1 MSVIKQIPVEEE
13 IEIPKLEM
21 SDEYTLVLI
30 NEAIEELWE
39 RDRWL
44 LTEELNERCI
54 AHKLAIYLASRFAD
68 YQVDCE
74 YNGDIENETH
84 NKIVGMLRKD
94 ILNICAGLNEAELK
108 TADEILMRRVNPDI
122 IIHSR
127 KTNKNNL
134 CVLELKTRYTR
145 PVEVKFD
152 DLKLKAYTRPKDNLG
167 MGYQLG
173 IYLDFRK
180 RAHGIHINLTEY
192 RNGEIDSP
200 EEA

>member
-1 MSVIKQIPVEEE
+1 MIKQIPVEEE

-21 SDEYTLVLI
+21 SDEDTLVLI

-39 RDRWL
+39 EDRWL

-54 AHKLAIYLASRFAD
+54 AHKLAIYFASRFPD

-74 YNGDIENETH
+74 YNGDIENVEH
-84 NKIVGMLRKD
+84 NKIVGMLRED
-94 ILNICAGLNEAELK
+94 IIAIGRKLNLRELSH
-108 TADEILMRRVNPDI
+108 DDPWLMRYVNPDI

-134 CVLELKTRYTR
+134 CVLELKTRYN
-145 PVEVKFD
+145 PPAEVMFD
-152 DLKLKAYTRPKDNLG
+152 DLKLKAYTRPKNNYG
-167 MGYQLG
+167 MGYQFG

-180 RAHGIHINLTEY
+180 RADGIHINLTKY
-192 RNGEIDSP
+192 RNGEIDLS
-200 EEA
+200 EEALG